1 LPSLILL
8 LGGKG
13 KRFGG
18 KKQFLTFEGKFLF
31 ELLLRRIEDLFTEI
45 VLVAPEEDLN
55 WLKDRFPQ
63 FKFAKSGRER
73 QFSVYNGLKEV
84 TQEVVVVH
92 DGARPLAGRKLF
104 EEALNLGD
112 CDGKIPVIPLRD
124 TVKEV
129 SSKGEVI
136 RTIPREGLFAVQT
149 PQGFKT
155 EVLRKCHERALEE
168 NFLGT
173 DDAVLLERCQKRV
186 CTFGGKVTNLKITY
200 PEDWEI
206 AKCLLRSLE
215 KY

>member
-13 KRFGG
+13 QRFGG
-18 KKQFLTFEGKFLF
+18 KKQFLTINGKFLF
-31 ELLLRRIEDLFTEI
+31 ELLLDRVKDLFTEI
-45 VLVAPEEDLN
+45 VLVVPEEDIG
-55 WLKDRFPQ
+55 WLKEKFPH

-73 QFSVYNGLKEV
+73 QFSVFNGLKEV
-84 TQEVVVVH
+84 SQEVVAVH

-104 EEALNLGD
+104 EEALNLEN

-129 SSKGEVI
+129 SPRGEVVK
-136 RTIPREGLFAVQT
+136 TISREGLFAVQT

-155 EVLRKCHERALEE
+155 KVLKECHEKALRE

-173 DDAVLLERCQKRV
+173 DDAVLLERCKKKV
-186 CTFGGKVTNLKITY
+186 CTFEGEVTNLKITY
-200 PEDWEI
+200 QEDWEI